1 MRKSRVPGTGDG
13 IVGPLREDQIREEDL
28 ITCFENSGVV
38 EAKAGSCEIMDMME
52 KQRKNQLK
60 KFRG

>member
-1 MRKSRVPGTGDG
+1 MRKIRVPGTGDG

-28 ITCFENSGVV
+28 TTCFENSGVV

-52 KQRKNQLK
+52 K
-60 KFRG
+60 